1 VLDVRTDKMSVRG
14 MYVSTMRGKTK
25 QESDERNVTDE
36 RSQRKSDKRRE
47 VTQRKRDHKRG

>member
-1 VLDVRTDKMSVRG
+1 
-14 MYVSTMRGKTK
+14 MRGKTK